1 MNIKKYYLTKSL
13 NTRRMEKMESIDKI
27 LITSSK
33 YNGFPALKN
42 RNIIEMG
49 KYKDEEE
56 FSCHYIV
63 GLKGEII
70 NIIPEDEISFPTR
83 GVNDDNTI
91 SIMLCVDKNGEYTK
105 EELFSFKKL
114 LNKLIK
120 KYKIKEENILLEKD
134 VNNSRRPKIIV
145 DEPVLLY
152 DMIEELKFF

>member
-13 NTRRMEKMESIDKI
+13 NTRRMEKMNSIDKI
-27 LITSSK
+27 LVTSSK

-49 KYKDEEE
+49 KYKNEEE

-70 NIIPEDEISFPTR
+70 NIIPEDEISFSTR

-91 SIMLCVDKNGEYTK
+91 SIMLCVNKNGEYTK
-105 EELFSFKKL
+105 EELISFKKI
-114 LNKLIK
+114 LNKLVK

-152 DMIEELKFF
+152 DMLEEHN

>member
-13 NTRRMEKMESIDKI
+13 NTRRMEKMNSIDKI
-27 LITSSK
+27 LVTSSK

-70 NIIPEDEISFPTR
+70 NIIPEDEISFSTR

-91 SIMLCVDKNGEYTK
+91 SIMLCVNKYGEYTK
-105 EELFSFKKL
+105 EELISFKKI
-114 LNKLIK
+114 LNKLVK

-152 DMIEELKFF
+152 DTLEEHN

>member
-13 NTRRMEKMESIDKI
+13 NTRRMEKMNSIDKI
-27 LITSSK
+27 LVTSSK

-70 NIIPEDEISFPTR
+70 NIIPEDEISFSTR

-91 SIMLCVDKNGEYTK
+91 SIMLCVNKNGEYTK
-105 EELFSFKKL
+105 EELISFKKI
-114 LNKLIK
+114 LNKLVK

-152 DMIEELKFF
+152 DTLEEHN